1 MYAEWL
7 PSKANTP
14 TPPHG
19 VATSPPKA
27 LGEHQEP
34 LRVPAR
40 YKLERPAQNWF
51 DAEGWLSEL
60 SELSDT
66 IGGLSEDYRRT
77 IEGLS
82 DVHYLDYRT
91 LSGW

>member
-27 LGEHQEP
+27 LGAHQEP

-51 DAEGWLSEL
+51 DEAHETGRDLSWP
-60 SELSDT
+60 
-66 IGGLSEDYRRT
+66 G
-77 IEGLS
+77 
-82 DVHYLDYRT
+82 
-91 LSGW
+91 